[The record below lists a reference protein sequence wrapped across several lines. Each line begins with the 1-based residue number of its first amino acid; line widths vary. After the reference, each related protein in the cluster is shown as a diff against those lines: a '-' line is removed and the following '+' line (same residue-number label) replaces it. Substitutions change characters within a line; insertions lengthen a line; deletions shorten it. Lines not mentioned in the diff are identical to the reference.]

1 MATQEMYDRVKNLT
15 AEEVVEVARYCCGDM
30 DEEDDFCEQRC
41 PYLDVR
47 EGEHNPA
54 RFCRQWVMHDL
65 LQILD
70 GIKV

>member
-15 AEEVVEVARYCCGDM
+15 NDEIIMVAQHCCGDL
-30 DEEDDFCEQRC
+30 DDKNFCEEKC

-47 EGEHNPA
+47 EGEHNPY

-65 LQILD
+65 LKILNR
-70 GIKV
+70 IW